1 MIAAR
6 AIRVSILAILL
17 FQAAALIAREFAR
30 LRLGAFGV
38 SGGAAKD
45 LSYLFV
51 PVVLGTLMWPILRQ
65 QSAHLRH
72 VFRCEALTWGV
83 VACGMLAGALLQ
95 VAWWTR
101 AVVLGEVTVAPVRL
115 DCGNASQLL
124 LGVVV
129 MVVITPLIEEVVNR
143 GLLTSAL
150 LHLGN
155 WPAVL
160 ISSAL
165 FAVMHSPS
173 GAAFA
178 FFAGLLLA
186 LQYLHTGA
194 VWLSLMTHLTYNG
207 LVQLGR
213 FCIT

>member
-17 FQAAALIAREFAR
+17 FQAAALIAREFVR
-30 LRLGAFGV
+30 LRLGESGIVGGV
-38 SGGAAKD
+38 AKD
-45 LSYLFV
+45 LSYLVV
-51 PVVLGTLMWPILRQ
+51 PVVLCTLMWPIRRQ
-65 QSAHLRH
+65 QSTHLRH

-83 VACGMLAGALLQ
+83 VACGVLAGALLQ

-101 AVVLGEVTVAPVRL
+101 AVMLREVGVTPIRL
-115 DCGNASQLL
+115 DCTDASQLL

-150 LHLGN
+150 LHYGT

-160 ISSAL
+160 VSAAL

-194 VWLSLMTHLTYNG
+194 VWLSLVTHLSYNG
-207 LVQLGR
+207 LVQVGR
-213 FCIT
+213 FCIA